1 MSLGNSWENSWIK
14 EYLWAS
20 RFVSIGP
27 WQVELS
33 QLNADYSSKTR
44 RMKRYKHLWQR
55 MDPIVNTAASSAA
68 AAGPD
73 VQPWQVPSLLQR
85 AAMLETWAEERSVNA
100 GHQQTGSEKSELT
113 GPPERKSFKFGSGSK
128 CGCARSAHAFSAN
141 SSAERRGQAYVICN
155 RWFRF
160 DALGERLC
168 WEMQKASG
176 SELKKF
182 PKFQKQKY
190 GDSSWAWW
198 VMDMLTLLTSETC
211 EKIQVGQSLA
221 CAQ

>member
-1 MSLGNSWENSWIK
+1 MRKFMNQRISLGK
-14 EYLWAS
+14 PFCLHWALTGGT
-20 RFVSIGP
+20 VSAECRLFFKDPTHG
-27 WQVELS
+27 
-33 QLNADYSSKTR
+33 
-44 RMKRYKHLWQR
+44 

-100 GHQQTGSEKSELT
+100 GHQQTGSKKSELT
-113 GPPERKSFKFGSGSK
+113 GPPERKSFKFGSCSK

-160 DALGERLC
+160 DASGERLC

-176 SELKKF
+176 SEFKKF

-190 GDSSWAWW
+190 GDSS
-198 VMDMLTLLTSETC
+198 
-211 EKIQVGQSLA
+211 
-221 CAQ
+221 